1 MAHLLQNEWRAIADS
16 LVEKKNEKNVR
27 LKLHQVGVSVRGV
40 ERATEA
46 ISMTKTELEAL
57 LEEFDAALVEA
68 FPGPEPMSVL
78 LVGGACLLL
87 QGITTQPVDS
97 VEVIILEMLGSE
109 ERTLVF
115 HSPTADK
122 IRRIIR
128 EIGKRHRLK
137 SERQQFFHDDSAPF
151 LLELSEQELP
161 PKRLLKAYR
170 KLQIYA
176 PRDLGYL
183 LACKLM
189 IGRPEKDGADREVLC
204 QALAIQNRSQA
215 QQLVDRYFPSPA
227 HQAAYRLPCTLE
239 SMFEK

>member
-1 MAHLLQNEWRAIADS
+1 
-16 LVEKKNEKNVR
+16 
-27 LKLHQVGVSVRGV
+27 
-40 ERATEA
+40 
-46 ISMTKTELEAL
+46 MTKSELEAL
-57 LEEFDAALVEA
+57 LKEFDEALVEA

-78 LVGGACLLL
+78 LIGGACLLL
-87 QGITTQPVDS
+87 QGITTRPTDS
-97 VEVIILEMLGSE
+97 VEVIIVEMLGSQ

-122 IRRIIR
+122 IRPHHQRDR
-128 EIGKRHRLK
+128 ETHGLK
-137 SERQQFFHDDSAPF
+137 GERQQFFHDDSAPF

-170 KLQIYA
+170 KLHLYV

-183 LACKLM
+183 LACQLM
-189 IGRPEKDGADREVLC
+189 LGRPEQNGTDIAVLC
-204 QALAIQNRSQA
+204 QTLEVQNRVQA

-239 SMFEK
+239 SVFGR

>member
-1 MAHLLQNEWRAIADS
+1 
-16 LVEKKNEKNVR
+16 
-27 LKLHQVGVSVRGV
+27 
-40 ERATEA
+40 
-46 ISMTKTELEAL
+46 MTKTEVEAFLREFDEAL
-57 LEEFDAALVEA
+57 VQA

-87 QGITTQPVDS
+87 QGITAQPTDS
-97 VEVIILEMLGSE
+97 VDVIILEMLGSQ

-115 HSPTADK
+115 HSPVADK

-128 EIGKRHRLK
+128 EIGRRHGLK
-137 SERQQFFHDDSAPF
+137 GERQQFINDDAAPF

-161 PKRLLKAYR
+161 PKRLLKAHR
-170 KLQIYA
+170 KLHLYA

-189 IGRPEKDGADREVLC
+189 LGRPEKDGADIAVLR
-204 QALAIQNRSQA
+204 QVLAIQNRAQA

-227 HQAAYRLPCTLE
+227 QQATYRLPCTLE

>member
-1 MAHLLQNEWRAIADS
+1 
-16 LVEKKNEKNVR
+16 
-27 LKLHQVGVSVRGV
+27 
-40 ERATEA
+40 
-46 ISMTKTELEAL
+46 MTKTEVEAFLREFDEAL
-57 LEEFDAALVEA
+57 VQA

-87 QGITTQPVDS
+87 QEITAQPTDS
-97 VEVIILEMLGSE
+97 VEVIIVEMLGSQ

-115 HSPTADK
+115 RSPTADK

-128 EIGKRHRLK
+128 AIGKRYGLK
-137 SERQQFFHDDSAPF
+137 GERQQFINDDAALF

-161 PKRLLKAYR
+161 PMRLLTAYR
-170 KLQIYA
+170 KLHLYV

-189 IGRPEKDGADREVLC
+189 LGRPEQDGADIAVLC
-204 QALAIQNRSQA
+204 QALTIQNRAQA

-227 HQAAYRLPCTLE
+227 HQATYRLPCTLE
-239 SMFEK
+239 SIFEK